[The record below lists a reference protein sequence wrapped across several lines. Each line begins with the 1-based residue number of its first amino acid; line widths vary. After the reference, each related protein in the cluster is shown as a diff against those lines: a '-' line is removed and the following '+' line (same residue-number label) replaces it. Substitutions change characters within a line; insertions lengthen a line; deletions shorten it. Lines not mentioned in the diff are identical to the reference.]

1 MMQLRIRHYF
11 FPYLKGFF
19 VQCLW
24 NLQRQQNVGFLFMI
38 KPFLDLYYEGE
49 QKKEAYLRH
58 LEFFNTHPYM
68 AGIIVAL
75 VAKTEKEIAEGN
87 TDLIATLSPLKQ
99 SMASPLA
106 AIGDSFF
113 WGTLRPLC
121 AMICIFI
128 AVLLSG
134 ASPELEVSLGIG
146 LPLIFLFVYNLFHL
160 SMRYFFMMMAFVFGK
175 ETLSSLARPH
185 LRIFWAILKLGAFGI
200 SIATTI
206 VYFVFFGWLSDKA
219 SFFEASIIDVAVFAA
234 GFILSIFFAKSGF
247 TIKIYSVI
255 GFCLLWSYLG
265 I

>member
-1 MMQLRIRHYF
+1 MMHLRIRHYF
-11 FPYLKGFF
+11 IPYIRGFF
-19 VQCLW
+19 LQCLW
-24 NLQRQQNVGFLFMI
+24 NFQRQQNVGFLFMI
-38 KPFLDLYYEGE
+38 KPFLDLYYKGE

-58 LEFFNTHPYM
+58 LEFFNTQPYM

-87 TDLIATLSPLKQ
+87 TNLIATLSPLKQ

-128 AVLLSG
+128 AILLAG
-134 ASPELEVSLGIG
+134 ISPELLVSLGIG

-160 SMRYFFMMMAFVFGK
+160 AMRYFFMMMAFVFGQ

-185 LRIFWAILKLGAFGI
+185 LRIFWAVLKLGAFII
-200 SIATTI
+200 SMASTV
-206 VYFVFFGWLSDKA
+206 VYLIYFGWLSDKA
-219 SFFEASIIDVAVFAA
+219 SFFEASIIDFSVFSL
-234 GFILSIFFAKSGF
+234 GFVLSIFFAKSGF
-247 TIKIYSVI
+247 IIKIYTLLA
-255 GFCLLWSYLG
+255 FCILWSYLG
-265 I
+265 A